1 MVEIF
6 FLKNEMRKKVKC
18 YLDLFGVSEF
28 PFWLVTLEYHSLNVD
43 VKICLFC
50 ELDTSLDH
58 VECIWLLNICKH
70 LSLESQ
76 PAIALV
82 CRSVWGTGES
92 AAFEPISGC
101 YILGHTSVN
110 YLSLERLG
118 TLTFL
123 SKNKMI
129 KKLQ

>member
-1 MVEIF
+1 MASRYAGRKR
-6 FLKNEMRKKVKC
+6 FLYPYFRC
-18 YLDLFGVSEF
+18 
-28 PFWLVTLEYHSLNVD
+28 
-43 VKICLFC
+43 
-50 ELDTSLDH
+50 
-58 VECIWLLNICKH
+58 
-70 LSLESQ
+70 LESQ

-101 YILGHTSVN
+101 YILAHISVR
-110 YLSLERLG
+110 YLSLERLSS
-118 TLTFL
+118 LTFL